1 MKYKVGDKVKIRSDL
16 KAGRLYDEWS
26 CVKDMEVLA
35 GKTCKVCAIREPS
48 EGYYLNS
55 VPRYVFTD
63 AMLEPV
69 MESSIP
75 KPTWRII
82 IEGDK
87 NTSRAKY
94 VVGKSVVKEAS
105 AQRYHKDKHD
115 PAMAARALIGKMF
128 PEEKEPEKPKYFTGR
143 VVCVECPKE
152 IELTVG
158 KVYEVKDGA
167 MRSDGFLFCESGW
180 VLRGI
185 ESVENLNSRFK
196 KGVKFIEFKE

>member
-1 MKYKVGDKVKIRSDL
+1 MKFKVGDRVRIKSGAADMGAPHVEYMREFEGETGVVVKLSGTSYGVKMDCDPLHCWWWL
-16 KAGRLYDEWS
+16 KRA
-26 CVKDMEVLA
+26 VKPV
-35 GKTCKVCAIREPS
+35 S
-48 EGYYLNS
+48 EETAL
-55 VPRYVFTD
+55 
-63 AMLEPV
+63 
-69 MESSIP
+69 

-82 IEGDK
+82 IEGDEY
-87 NTSRAKY
+87 TSCAKY

-105 AQRYHKDKHD
+105 AKRYHKDKHD

-128 PEEKEPEKPKYFTGR
+128 PGAEKKEEPPKYFTGR